1 MFLKTETE
9 TIIIIE
15 VIIRF
20 VEFSNCKIPQII
32 GVINGV
38 QIEVISPSND
48 IEVDCF
54 RKQDYLINT
63 QATIEASLV
72 FSTSRRLP
80 R

>member
-9 TIIIIE
+9 TAE

-38 QIEVISPSND
+38 QIEIISPSND

-54 RKQDYLINT
+54 NRKQHYLINT

-72 FSTSRRLP
+72 FLTSRRLP